1 MDAAPT
7 EEPAAAPEPQIH
19 ALDDPVAGD
28 EPMLA
33 EQHAAA
39 GMHLSS
45 EPVPLGNGSLEEHRA
60 TNGNEAGEPA
70 VGGYETAA
78 DQLPAA
84 AAVAVAGEEA
94 AEAGPSHD
102 QQQPDADAAAGAAGG
117 EEEPR
122 KRRHKWGPPAG
133 GEFAEGEGGD
143 GPKKKKRKSR
153 WETSDELVVV
163 PAKGSGAIIIP
174 GQIPKEVTICGG
186 IKVGGGRLHGGE
198 CVPLCLGG
206 ELGTTS

>member
-1 MDAAPT
+1 
-7 EEPAAAPEPQIH
+7 
-19 ALDDPVAGD
+19 
-28 EPMLA
+28 MLA
-33 EQHAAA
+33 EQDAAA
-39 GMHLSS
+39 GMHIG
-45 EPVPLGNGSLEEHRA
+45 EPVPLGNGSLEEHPA
-60 TNGNEAGEPA
+60 TNGTEAAEQVAEGHEP
-70 VGGYETAA
+70 AA
-78 DQLPAA
+78 DQVPAA

-102 QQQPDADAAAGAAGG
+102 QQQPDADAAADAAGEG
-117 EEEPR
+117 TGGEEPR

-174 GQIPKEVTICGG
+174 GNIPKEVTICGG
-186 IKVGGGRLHGGE
+186 IKVGGAGGLHGTA
-198 CVPLCLGG
+198 CVCMEDSWALQHLGHPPMIVAGCCAHQRHDHGWHAWHLC
-206 ELGTTS
+206 